1 MNKPILVAMIGLVI
15 FSSLNIIF
23 NKNEDLMLV
32 TSVGVAIAGIL
43 VAIWIWDVSR
53 NNRMARRS

>member
-43 VAIWIWDVSR
+43 VAIWIWNVSR
-53 NNRMARRS
+53 NTRMARRS